1 MSRGD
6 ALYYSCQNSP
16 NVASAKKGSVTDK
29 MATCILFVE
38 KNTLVSQNNT
48 NIIFKVT
55 NPLFLIYFIHY
66 SKSPNTNLSS
76 TNAITTNLSY
86 YAEPS
91 GYYLQ
96 WAKDQQSINVSLTPI
111 CNYWNE
117 NAQCLNPICNHWNEN
132 AQCLPFCPMID
143 RLYGIFYQSVVKL
156 SCIWIC

>member
-76 TNAITTNLSY
+76 TNAITTLDYLEQETLNPAFETNLSY

-96 WAKDQQSINVSLTPI
+96 
-111 CNYWNE
+111 
-117 NAQCLNPICNHWNEN
+117 
-132 AQCLPFCPMID
+132 
-143 RLYGIFYQSVVKL
+143 
-156 SCIWIC
+156 